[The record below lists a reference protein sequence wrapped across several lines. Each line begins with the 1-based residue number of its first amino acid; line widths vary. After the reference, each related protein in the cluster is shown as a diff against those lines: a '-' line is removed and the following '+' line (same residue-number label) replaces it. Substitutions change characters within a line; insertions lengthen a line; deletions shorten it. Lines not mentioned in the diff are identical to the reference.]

1 VFPFQVV
8 INGLVTG
15 LLYALLALGFSVIY
29 SGARV
34 FHIAHGAFYTASPYL
49 YLAFAGVLS
58 LLIISPATVLVGSV
72 VLALAFVPLL
82 GYFSERTIYRPL
94 AQKKAPTLVTF
105 ISSLGLYIIL
115 VNTIALLFGNE
126 TKVLNSTL
134 EPSFSLA
141 GAIVTRIQV
150 IQLVTALAMIVGVL
164 VLLRQTSLGRH
175 IRALSDNPV
184 LLNVLGINVKK
195 VRAQVF
201 MLGTLLAG
209 AASLLRAFDV
219 GVDPHV
225 GLSAVLT
232 AAVAVII
239 GGVGFHLGAVLGAL
253 LIGFSQNIVVWYASA
268 QWQEAVTFVVL
279 VTVLLVRR
287 EGLFAFQLRAEE
299 Q

>member
-8 INGLVTG
+8 INGLVAG
-15 LLYALLALGFSVIY
+15 LLYALVALGFSVIY

-34 FHIAHGAFYTASPYL
+34 FHIAHGAFYTASTYL
-49 YLAFAGVLS
+49 YLAFAGLLS
-58 LLIISPATVLVGSV
+58 SLIISPATVLVGSV

-82 GYFSERTIYRPL
+82 GYFSERIVYRPL
-94 AQKKAPTLVTF
+94 AEKKAPTLVTF

-115 VNTIALLFGNE
+115 VNIIALLFGNE
-126 TKVLNSTL
+126 TKVLNPTL
-134 EPSFSLA
+134 EPSFSFA

-150 IQLVTALAMIVGVL
+150 IQLVVALAMIVGVL
-164 VLLRQTSLGRH
+164 VLLRQSSLGRH

-201 MLGTLLAG
+201 ILGTLLAG

-287 EGLFAFQLRAEE
+287 KGLFAFQLRTEE